1 MRNMDVAQ
9 CPVCT
14 GTASVVL
21 AVAHDAL
28 RHLIAELLDHDHA
41 RWQVTALPIQRDL
54 ASAIDAT
61 APDLVILDVGDF
73 ARCCR
78 ESLLTF
84 PRQRVIVIGPEPD
97 AAYERAAR
105 QGGAGAWITRDRVG
119 EDLVAAMR
127 GVLGCTPEPTPSP
140 AS

>member
-1 MRNMDVAQ
+1 MDVAQ

-41 RWQVTALPIQRDL
+41 SWQVVDVPNVRDL
-54 ASAIDAT
+54 AGAITAA

-73 ARCCR
+73 ARCCHDAL
-78 ESLLTF
+78 EAF
-84 PRQRVIVIGPEPD
+84 PRPRVIVIGPEPD
-97 AAYERAAR
+97 VAYERAAR
-105 QGGAGAWITRDRVG
+105 QGGAGAWLTRDRVG
-119 EDLVAAMR
+119 EDLIVAMR
-127 GVLGCTPEPTPSP
+127 GVLGCAPAPVP
-140 AS
+140 ASAA